1 MKHQL
6 VRLVS
11 LAIFVLAFGT
21 AHAVNDDGN
30 APCFGVHSLG
40 WLDASFY
47 WREGTTWYK
56 LATNDFDSV
65 YPYPN
70 WGQNYTCYLTADTAD
85 KETVSQAS
93 VPSVCEPAS
102 SGDKDSCLVF
112 STKQYGGDSYRYYRV
127 YLGSTSPTDWTYA
140 ETWIGT
146 WGQYELT
153 QRIWDQMVYST
164 TGGVLTPLVKI
175 YTNYTDF
182 QNQQSSWDPAASSWG
197 IHSLMKETEVQIRT
211 YIFGVG
217 YVWLWYD
224 TDSRTDSF
232 KQFQISIYKN
242 GGDGMEA
249 GDEGIELLLSADT
262 VDAPTAPAEE
272 STAMFRE
279 GTVVTGEFDGLFP
292 AIFRTTEPEDEED
305 TETTSVK
312 VEANDKGDA
321 VALTIEWV
329 DPAAGDAAKILLEGM
344 TVIAV
349 NGIDLYD
356 IGAVEEQVL
365 YLVTEDINSIT
376 FAETSQ

>member
-6 VRLVS
+6 VR
-11 LAIFVLAFGT
+11 FVLLALFVLTFGPL
-21 AHAVNDDGN
+21 HAVNDDGN

-40 WLDASFY
+40 WLDAAFY

-56 LATNDFDSV
+56 LATNDFSSM

-70 WGQNYTCYLTADTAD
+70 SGQIYTCYLTADTAD

-112 STKQYGGDSYRYYRV
+112 STKQYAGDSYRYYRV

-146 WGQYELT
+146 WGQYELN
-153 QRIWDQMVYST
+153 QRIWSQMAYST
-164 TGGVLTPLVKI
+164 TGGITTPLVKI
-175 YTNYTDF
+175 YTNHTDF
-182 QNQQSSWDPAASSWG
+182 QNQQSSWNPADTSWS
-197 IHSLMKETEVQIRT
+197 IYSFMKETEVQIRT
-211 YIFGVG
+211 YIFGIG

-232 KQFQISIYKN
+232 KQFQVNIYKN
-242 GGDGMEA
+242 GG
-249 GDEGIELLLSADT
+249 GDAMGSSGGAEILFSSDLSAAAAMT
-262 VDAPTAPAEE
+262 EE
-272 STAMFRE
+272 EDIPETIPERS
-279 GTVVTGEFDGLFP
+279 VVTGGFDGIFP
-292 AIFRTTEPEDEED
+292 AIFRTTAPEDEDD

-312 VEANDKGDA
+312 VETNDKGEA
-321 VALTIEWV
+321 VALTVEWV
-329 DPAAGDAAKILLEGM
+329 DPAAGEEAKTLLEGM
-344 TVIAV
+344 TVVAV

-365 YLVTEDINSIT
+365 YLVTEDIVSIT
-376 FAETSQ
+376 FAE